1 MRGAVPFR
9 RRAVAEFGR
18 FSTGL
23 LIAYV
28 PVAAI
33 LTFAA
38 GVPLVGVLIVGA
50 VGVPALAALFAVLKA
65 GVGARRIRTP
75 AARAPMT
82 TILAPTPLSG
92 PAAVTAVR
100 ALSARPARGGGGGG
114 ESGGGGG

>member
-65 GVGARRIRTP
+65 GVGGSEYPNSSGSRPHDYDPGSDPALRSGGGHGGWHYSGTP
-75 AARAPMT
+75 
-82 TILAPTPLSG
+82 
-92 PAAVTAVR
+92 
-100 ALSARPARGGGGGG
+100 GGGGGG
-114 ESGGGGG
+114 GGGDSGGW

>member
-38 GVPLVGVLIVGA
+38 GVPLVGA

-65 GVGARRIRTP
+65 EVGGSEDPNSGGSRPHDYDPGFDPALRSGGGHGGWHYSGTP
-75 AARAPMT
+75 
-82 TILAPTPLSG
+82 G
-92 PAAVTAVR
+92 GGE
-100 ALSARPARGGGGGG
+100 GGGGGD
-114 ESGGGGG
+114 SGGW

>member
-1 MRGAVPFR
+1 MAMRGVVPFR

-38 GVPLVGVLIVGA
+38 GVPPVGVLIVGA
-50 VGVPALAALFAVLKA
+50 VGVPALAALFAVFKA
-65 GVGARRIRTP
+65 GVGGSGDPNSGGSRPRDYDPGSDP
-75 AARAPMT
+75 ALR
-82 TILAPTPLSG
+82 
-92 PAAVTAVR
+92 
-100 ALSARPARGGGGGG
+100 
-114 ESGGGGG
+114 SGGGYGAFGGWDSGGGDGGW